1 MNKNKNWTK
10 WFYWFTF
17 GAAIITIYKTLDSFN
32 EVLNWINKLLSV
44 VMPFILG
51 ILISYLFYTPCKQTE
66 KIFRKIK
73 IKIISK
79 KSRGLSVLVVYT
91 IAILLIVIT
100 INFVIP
106 AIFNSVGELANN
118 MPYYYNIANDYL
130 SNLPDESILSK
141 LNVRDLLNNIKDF
154 DITHFLSFDSIVQ
167 YIRGVIGVANGIFT
181 TFVTIIVSIYI
192 LLERGEIL
200 KFIRNLSKALFKK
213 STYENLDKYFI
224 KTNEIFFKYI
234 SSQILDSFIVGI
246 IIAIALS
253 IMKVKYAVLLGF
265 FIGLFNIIPYFGAI
279 IAVIVAILITLLTGG
294 FYQALWVSI
303 VIIILQQ
310 IDANIINPKIVGNS
324 LKLSPLLV
332 IFSVTIG
339 GAYFGVLGMFL
350 SVPITAVI
358 KILILDYIEYKN
370 NFNNA

>member
-10 WFYWFTF
+10 WLYWFTF
-17 GAAIITIYKTLDSFN
+17 GVAIIAIYKTLDSFN
-32 EVLNWINKLLSV
+32 DILNWINGLLSV
-44 VMPFILG
+44 LMPFILG
-51 ILISYLFYTPCKQTE
+51 ILISYLFYMPCRKAE
-66 KIFRKIK
+66 KILRKVK
-73 IKIISK
+73 LKIINK
-79 KSRGLSVLVVYT
+79 KSRGLSILIVYT
-91 IAILLIVIT
+91 IAILLIILT

-106 AIFNSVGELANN
+106 AVFSSISELTNN
-118 MPYYYNIANDYL
+118 MPYYYSIANDYL
-130 SNLPDESILSK
+130 SNLPEDSILSK
-141 LNVRDLLNNIKDF
+141 LNAKDLLNNIKDF
-154 DITHFLSFDSIVQ
+154 DITKILSFDSIVQ
-167 YIRGVIGVANGIFT
+167 YIKGVIGVANGIFT

-192 LLERGEIL
+192 LLERAEIL
-200 KFIRNLSKALFKK
+200 KFIRSLSKALFKK

-246 IIAIALS
+246 IISIALS
-253 IMKVKYAVLLGF
+253 IMKVKYAVLLGL

-279 IAVIVAILITLLTGG
+279 IAVIVAILITVFTGG
-294 FYQALWVSI
+294 VYQALWVSI
-303 VIIILQQ
+303 VIILLQQ

-370 NFNNA
+370 KIQN